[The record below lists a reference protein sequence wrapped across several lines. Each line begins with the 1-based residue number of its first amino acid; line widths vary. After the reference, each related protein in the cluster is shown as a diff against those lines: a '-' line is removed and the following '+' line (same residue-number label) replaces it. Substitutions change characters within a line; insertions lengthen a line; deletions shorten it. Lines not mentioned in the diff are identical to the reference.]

1 MANRSTSDEK
11 RLAKLKHILKR
22 IRDKETVQ
30 NRQLRTWLS
39 KEAYARFEDE
49 RLEQQELGKM
59 LKNKPT
65 QIVEYEQRLKE
76 ATFSYAKADAVSRA
90 GGRHKLAQ
98 KMSGASDTL
107 FERLLEFL
115 AEIMDANPSLQMW
128 FDRNAIFD
136 ATNSPHTSA
145 EEFPC
150 VITSLSL
157 RNKKGGILNSKRTIK
172 RLKEDAVER
181 EIEELTAEL
190 VDSNLILERLAA
202 GQRLRKLMKR

>member
-1 MANRSTSDEK
+1 MADKATSDEK
-11 RLAKLKHILKR
+11 RLAKLKHILKQ

-65 QIVEYEQRLKE
+65 QIVEYEQRLKK
-76 ATFSYAKADAVSRA
+76 ATFSYAKADAASRA
-90 GGRHKLAQ
+90 GRHKVAQ
-98 KMSGASDTL
+98 KMSGASNTQ

-115 AEIMDANPSLQMW
+115 AEIMDANPTLQMW

-157 RNKKGGILNSKRTIK
+157 RNKKGGMLNSKRTIR

-181 EIEELTAEL
+181 EIEELTTKPMDE
-190 VDSNLILERLAA
+190 NLLAKRLAA

>member
-1 MANRSTSDEK
+1 MADKATSDEK

-39 KEAYARFEDE
+39 KEAYEQFENE

-59 LKNKPT
+59 LKNKPA
-65 QIVEYEQRLKE
+65 QIVEYEQRLKK
-76 ATFSYAKADAVSRA
+76 ATFSYAKADAASRA
-90 GGRHKLAQ
+90 GRHKVAQ
-98 KMSGASDTL
+98 KMSGASDTQ

-115 AEIMDANPSLQMW
+115 AEIMYADPSLEMW

-157 RNKKGGILNSKRTIK
+157 RNKKGGMLNSKRTIR

-181 EIEELTAEL
+181 EIEELTTKPMGE
-190 VDSNLILERLAA
+190 NLLAKRLAA

>member
-1 MANRSTSDEK
+1 
-11 RLAKLKHILKR
+11 
-22 IRDKETVQ
+22 
-30 NRQLRTWLS
+30 
-39 KEAYARFEDE
+39 
-49 RLEQQELGKM
+49 
-59 LKNKPT
+59 
-65 QIVEYEQRLKE
+65 
-76 ATFSYAKADAVSRA
+76 
-90 GGRHKLAQ
+90 
-98 KMSGASDTL
+98 MSGASNTQ

-115 AEIMDANPSLQMW
+115 AEIMDANPTLQMW

-157 RNKKGGILNSKRTIK
+157 RNKKGGMLNSKRTIR

-181 EIEELTAEL
+181 EIEELTTKPMDE
-190 VDSNLILERLAA
+190 NLLAKRLAA

>member
-1 MANRSTSDEK
+1 MADKATSDEK

-65 QIVEYEQRLKE
+65 QIVEYEQRLKK

-98 KMSGASDTL
+98 KMSGASDTQ

-115 AEIMDANPSLQMW
+115 AEIMYADPRLEMW

-157 RNKKGGILNSKRTIK
+157 RNKKGGMLNSKRTIR

-181 EIEELTAEL
+181 EIEELTTKPMDE
-190 VDSNLILERLAA
+190 NLLAKRLAA